1 MRIDIHQILAGVPPY
16 DDSTATNTPLSPH
29 RRLMFLVNAAY
40 MPFAVA
46 LGIGLLV
53 GAERERR
60 KGEGA
65 SRAAAGIRT
74 FTVAALLGAL
84 AMRVGGAI
92 LAATLVLAL
101 TALAT
106 AAYLRP
112 HDDPGL
118 TTETSMIATLLLGAL
133 AVIDAPLAAALGVLL
148 TIVLA
153 ARSSLHRFVMTRLG
167 QDALIDLLTL
177 AASALIILPV
187 LPSHPIDPY
196 GAINLQTV
204 WRFAVL
210 VMAISAVGHLAQL
223 MFGTRIGLPFA
234 GLLGGFVSSIATIAA
249 MGRRAVQTPADCP
262 QLAAAAVL
270 SSVAT
275 PVQLALVI
283 GVVYDPLL
291 RHVAPALLAGALA
304 ALVYGLIIAWCAAR
318 KPIQEELM
326 VGRAVDLK
334 AAVLLAATL
343 MVLMLTATL
352 LARWFGKTGLLIA
365 AGLGGLID
373 THSTAGSIAALAAQ
387 SLLAESGATMPILVA
402 FTANAVMKCVVAVA
416 FGKRAFA
423 LTLIPGQALML
434 ACVWGAWLLFN

>member
-1 MRIDIHQILAGVPPY
+1 
-16 DDSTATNTPLSPH
+16 
-29 RRLMFLVNAAY
+29 MFLVNAEY

-46 LGIGLLV
+46 LGVGLLV

-65 SRAAAGIRT
+65 TRAPAGIRT
-74 FTVAALLGAL
+74 FTVTALLGAI
-84 AMRVGGAI
+84 AMRVGGVI
-92 LAATLVLAL
+92 LAATLCLAL

-118 TTETSMIATLLLGAL
+118 TTETAMIATLLLGAL
-133 AVIDAPLAAALGVLL
+133 AVIDAPLAAALGVVL

-153 ARSSLHRFVMTRLG
+153 ARTSLHQFVMTRLD
-167 QDALIDLLTL
+167 QNEIIDVLTL

-187 LPSHPIDPY
+187 LPSHPVDAY

-223 MFGTRIGLPFA
+223 AFGARIGLPFA
-234 GLLGGFVSSIATIAA
+234 GLLGGFVSSIATIAT
-249 MGRRAVQTPADCP
+249 MGRRAVRTPADCQ

-275 PVQLALVI
+275 PVQLAMVI
-283 GVVYDPLL
+283 SVVYEPLL
-291 RHVAPALLAGALA
+291 RRLAPALACGTLA
-304 ALVYGLIIAWCAAR
+304 ALAYGLIVAWRAAR
-318 KPIQEELM
+318 KPMQEELV

-334 AAVLLAATL
+334 AAVLLASTL
-343 MVLMLTATL
+343 MVLMLMGAL
-352 LARWFGKTGLLIA
+352 LARWLGNAGLLITA
-365 AGLGGLID
+365 ALGGLID
-373 THSTAGSIAALAAQ
+373 THSAVASIAALAAQ
-387 SLLAESGATMPILVA
+387 SLLAQNDATVPIIVA
-402 FTANAVMKCVVAVA
+402 FTTNSIMKCVVAGL

-423 LTLIPGQALML
+423 WMVAPGQALIL
-434 ACVWGAWLLFN
+434 VCVWSAWLLGN

>member
-1 MRIDIHQILAGVPPY
+1 
-16 DDSTATNTPLSPH
+16 
-29 RRLMFLVNAAY
+29 MFLVNAAY
-40 MPFAVA
+40 MPFVVA
-46 LGIGLLV
+46 LGVGLLV

-65 SRAAAGIRT
+65 TRAAAGIRT
-74 FTVAALLGAL
+74 FTVAALLGAI
-84 AMRVGGAI
+84 AMRVGGVI
-92 LAATLVLAL
+92 LAATLTLAL

-133 AVIDAPLAAALGVLL
+133 AVLDAPLAAALGVLL

-153 ARSSLHRFVMTRLG
+153 ARSPLHRFVTTRLG
-167 QDALIDLLTL
+167 QDAIIDLLTL
-177 AASALIILPV
+177 AASALIILPM
-187 LPSHPIDPY
+187 LPSHLVDPY

-275 PVQLALVI
+275 PVQLALVVS
-283 GVVYDPLL
+283 VVYEPLL
-291 RHVAPALLAGALA
+291 HRLAPALAAGALA
-304 ALVYGLIIAWCAAR
+304 ALVYGLFVAWRAAR
-318 KPIQEELM
+318 KPMQEELV

-334 AAVLLAATL
+334 AALLLAATL
-343 MVLMLTATL
+343 MVLMLMGTL
-352 LARWFGKTGLLIA
+352 LARWLGQTGLLIA
-365 AGLGGLID
+365 AGLGGLVD
-373 THSTAGSIAALAAQ
+373 THSAAASIAALAAQ
-387 SLLAESGATMPILVA
+387 SLLAESDAAVPIIVA
-402 FTANAVMKCVVAVA
+402 LTANSIMKCFVAVA

-423 LTLIPGQALML
+423 LTLIPGQALIL
-434 ACVWGAWLLFN
+434 ACVWGAWLLVN

>member
-1 MRIDIHQILAGVPPY
+1 
-16 DDSTATNTPLSPH
+16 
-29 RRLMFLVNAAY
+29 MFLVNAEY

-46 LGIGLLV
+46 LGVGLLV

-65 SRAAAGIRT
+65 TRAPAGIRT
-74 FTVAALLGAL
+74 FTVTALLGAI
-84 AMRVGGAI
+84 AMRVGGVI
-92 LAATLVLAL
+92 LAATLCLTL

-118 TTETSMIATLLLGAL
+118 TTETALIATLLLGAL
-133 AVIDAPLAAALGVLL
+133 AVIDAPLAAALGVVL

-153 ARSSLHRFVMTRLG
+153 ARTSLHQFVMTKLD
-167 QDALIDLLTL
+167 QNEIIDVLTL

-187 LPSHPIDPY
+187 LPSHPVDPY

-210 VMAISAVGHLAQL
+210 VMAVSAVGHLAQL
-223 MFGTRIGLPFA
+223 AFGARIGLPFA
-234 GLLGGFVSSIATIAA
+234 GLLGGFVSSIATIAT
-249 MGRRAVQTPADCP
+249 MGRRAVRTPSDCL

-275 PVQLALVI
+275 PVQLAMVL
-283 GVVYDPLL
+283 GVVYEPLL
-291 RHVAPALLAGALA
+291 RRMAPALACGVLA
-304 ALVYGLIIAWCAAR
+304 ALAYGLLVAWRAAR
-318 KPIQEELM
+318 KPMQEELV

-334 AAVLLAATL
+334 AAVLLASTL
-343 MVLMLTATL
+343 MVLLLVGAL
-352 LARWFGKTGLLIA
+352 LARWLGKTGLLITA
-365 AGLGGLID
+365 ALGGLID
-373 THSTAGSIAALAAQ
+373 THSAVASIAALVAQ
-387 SLLAESGATMPILVA
+387 SLLAENDATVPIIVA
-402 FTANAVMKCVVAVA
+402 FTANSIMKCVVAGL

-423 LTLIPGQALML
+423 WMVAPGQALIL
-434 ACVWGAWLLFN
+434 VCVWSAWWFVN

>member
-1 MRIDIHQILAGVPPY
+1 MLLV
-16 DDSTATNTPLSPH
+16 TAE
-29 RRLMFLVNAAY
+29 Y

-46 LGIGLLV
+46 LGVGLLV

-65 SRAAAGIRT
+65 TRAAAGIRT
-74 FTVAALLGAL
+74 FTVVALLGAI

-92 LAATLVLAL
+92 LAATLVVAL

-118 TTETSMIATLLLGAL
+118 TTEAAMIATLLLGAL
-133 AVIDAPLAAALGVLL
+133 AVLDAPLAAALGVLL

-153 ARSSLHRFVMTRLG
+153 ARSPLHRFVTTRLS
-167 QDALIDLLTL
+167 QREIIDLLTL

-187 LPSHPIDPY
+187 LPGHPVDPY

-210 VMAISAVGHLAQL
+210 VMTISAVGHIAQL
-223 MFGTRIGLPFA
+223 VFGARIGLPFA
-234 GLLGGFVSSIATIAA
+234 GLLGGFVSSVATIAS
-249 MGRRAVQTPADCP
+249 MGRRAAQAPGDCA
-262 QLAAAAVL
+262 QFAAAAVL

-275 PVQLALVI
+275 LVQLSLVV
-283 GVVYDPLL
+283 GVVYEPLV
-291 RHVAPALLAGALA
+291 RRMAPEFAVGALA
-304 ALVYGLIIAWCAAR
+304 ALVYGLLAAWRAAR
-318 KPIQEELM
+318 KPLQETLV

-334 AAVLLAATL
+334 AAVLLASTL
-343 MVLMLTATL
+343 MVLMLAATL
-352 LARWFGKTGLLIA
+352 LARWLGKTGLLIS

-373 THSTAGSIAALAAQ
+373 THSAAASIAALAAQ
-387 SLLAESGATMPILVA
+387 SLLAQSDATLPIIVA
-402 FTANAVMKCVVAVA
+402 LTANSVTKCAVAVL
-416 FGKRAFA
+416 FGKRVFA
-423 LTLIPGQALML
+423 AMVVPGQVLIL
-434 ACVWGAWLLFN
+434 ACVWSAWLIVD